1 MLMGINFLLIVKYAV
16 AISVLICIILTP
28 AYLAMVN
35 DREKL
40 DKMRVRCGV
49 MLFGWSIIGWL
60 VALIIASKK

>member
-1 MLMGINFLLIVKYAV
+1 MLIGINFLAVIKYAIAV
-16 AISVLICIILTP
+16 SILIAIALTP
-28 AYLAMVN
+28 AYLAAMN

-49 MLFGWSIIGWL
+49 MLFGWSVVGWL